1 MRRPTRYFMSSID
14 PPTLSIP
21 TPSKER
27 RAAVR
32 AAVLHA
38 WGGYK
43 QFAWGM
49 DELQPVAQKGQNVR
63 APFSVF
69 VLRFW
74 FGRSYVYIYIPH
86 KPTSPSFKKKNPT
99 TQWFG
104 LGLTL
109 VDSLDL
115 LWLMGEKEEFKGAAE
130 WVAKELNPSL
140 DVHVNVFEVTIRV
153 LGGLLAAYHLSGEE
167 AFLEKVCG

>member
-1 MRRPTRYFMSSID
+1 MSSID

-69 VLRFW
+69 VCCVSGLVDRMCIHI
-74 FGRSYVYIYIPH
+74 SHINQP
-86 KPTSPSFKKKNPT
+86 PPLLKKNPT